1 MQLVRTQPTTPA
13 ARVSIPTATSSPGT
27 WSWGPTSPF
36 YNGDDWQDY
45 LSNGSLIREMIT
57 SGFGSNLSTIQN
69 FLLDQPSNGLL
80 VYGASSALAQIQGAY
95 FLASNRDL
103 PTGWYTKNSTLRVVV
118 PNYDAGTLSRYSF
131 VLRSQADI
139 LSDRFDPRI
148 VDAGTAFVDYLEGLI
163 PLGLANFINFDELG
177 AWQLVT
183 TETTPLVPLKE
194 GGITTA
200 DIVGQTAQKPNTD
213 FLGLLVSGVG
223 IFTGNPLLIGGGL
236 VLSFIQ
242 GRSK

>member
-1 MQLVRTQPTTPA
+1 MELVRTQPTTPS
-13 ARVSIPTATSSPGT
+13 ARVATAQISPGI

-36 YNGDDWQDY
+36 YEGQDWKDY

-57 SGFGSNLSTIQN
+57 SGFGSNLSAIQN

-80 VYGASSALAQIQGAY
+80 VYGASSALAQIPNSY

-103 PTGWYTKNSTLRVVV
+103 PTGWYTKDSTLRIVV
-118 PNYDAGTLSRYSF
+118 PDYDNQTLSRYSF

-148 VDAGTAFVDYLEGLI
+148 VDAGNAFVEYLEGLI
-163 PLGLANFINFDELG
+163 PLGLLNFINFDELG
-177 AWQLVT
+177 AWQLVV
-183 TETTPLVPLKE
+183 TETTPLLPIDPNQKSVLDGMDLTIK
-194 GGITTA
+194 
-200 DIVGQTAQKPNTD
+200 KPNTD